1 MESEVNKEA
10 ENKPA
15 ENVDEPVE
23 SAVVE
28 EAAKDSDVS
37 EIADNAPT
45 ETEKLQ
51 GRLEAAYG
59 KQAELQNNYL
69 RKAADLDNMRKRLA
83 RDREEITAAAITGLL
98 EDLLPSIDAF
108 RLGLDAAHGKEGT
121 DEIVKGFAMALDQMN
136 EILLRRGL
144 ETVDP
149 VGEVFDPALH
159 EALSQEHSEEV
170 DEGKILRVMRVGY
183 RLNERLLRPAAVIV
197 STGSVGTTSVDEKQ
211 AANE

>member
-1 MESEVNKEA
+1 MESEVDKEA

-15 ENVDEPVE
+15 ENLDEPVE

-28 EAAKDSDVS
+28 EAANGSDAT
-37 EIADNAPT
+37 EIAENAPT
-45 ETEKLQ
+45 ETEKLKV
-51 GRLEAAYG
+51 RLEVAYG

-108 RLGLDAAHGKEGT
+108 RLGLDATHGKGGA

-136 EILLRRGL
+136 EVLLRRGL

-149 VGEVFDPALH
+149 SGEVFDPALH
-159 EALSQEHSEEV
+159 EALSQEQSEEV
-170 DEGKILRVMRVGY
+170 GEGKILRVMRVGY

-197 STGSVGTTSVDEKQ
+197 STGSVSDSAGDEKQ
-211 AANE
+211 ANTE